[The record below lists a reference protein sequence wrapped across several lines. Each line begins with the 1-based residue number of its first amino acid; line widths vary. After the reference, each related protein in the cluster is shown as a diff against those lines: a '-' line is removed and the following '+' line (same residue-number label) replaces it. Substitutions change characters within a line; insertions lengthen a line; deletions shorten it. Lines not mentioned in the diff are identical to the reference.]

1 MSEIKVNKIEP
12 AAGSEVTIAA
22 QVLGV
27 PGTDPNH
34 FATVSQLGGGGGSG
48 GISRAQAQDL
58 VDNGVAVAK
67 QYSDEQDELQNT
79 QIALDISAAIST
91 ANAYSDANDASTLEK
106 ANAYTDLKLTS
117 AEEDAKIIPVGG
129 IVMTGSAN
137 GDGNGL
143 DDGDGGTI
151 VSNSIGPGYKVFA
164 ITYCEN
170 CGNSKL
176 GSRYYH
182 GERTTQNISD
192 DTPGG
197 YTDTPVVIS
206 GVFLCRGVA
215 ERTGVNMV
223 SYLWQR
229 IS

>member
-34 FATVSQLGGGGGSG
+34 FATVSQLGGGGVG

-58 VDNGVAVAK
+58 VDTGVAAANRR
-67 QYSDEQDELQNT
+67 SDEQDELQNA
-79 QIALDISAAIST
+79 QIALDIGAAIT
-91 ANAYSDANDASTLEK
+91 ETKNYSDTNDASTLEQ

-117 AEEDAKIIPVGG
+117 AESDAKIIPVGG

-143 DDGDGGTI
+143 DDGGGTI

-170 CGNSKL
+170 CGNNKL

-182 GERTTQNISD
+182 GLRTTQNISD
-192 DTPGG
+192 DTTGG
-197 YTDTPVVIS
+197 YTDTPVVIK
-206 GVFLCRGVA
+206 GKFLCRGVA

>member
-34 FATVSQLGGGGGSG
+34 FATVSQLGGGGGAV
-48 GISRAQAQDL
+48 GISRVQAQDL
-58 VDNGVAVAK
+58 VDIGVAVAK

-79 QIALDISAAIST
+79 QIALDISAAIT
-91 ANAYSDANDASTLEK
+91 ETKNYSHANDASTLEQ
-106 ANAYTDLKLTS
+106 ANAYTDSKVFS
-117 AEEDAKIIPVGG
+117 AESDAKLIPVGG
-129 IVMTGSAN
+129 IVMTGSAS

-143 DDGDGGTI
+143 DDGAGGTI

-206 GVFLCRGVA
+206 GTFLCRGVA